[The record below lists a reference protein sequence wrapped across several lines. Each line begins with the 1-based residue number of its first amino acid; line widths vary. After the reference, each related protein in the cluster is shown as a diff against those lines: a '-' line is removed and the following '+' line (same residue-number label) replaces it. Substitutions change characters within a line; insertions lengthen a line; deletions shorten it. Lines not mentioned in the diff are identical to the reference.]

1 MKFLMMMIFSLT
13 FLNLASASEDVTC
26 YRPVHPYSQKY
37 SSVKILSIDGKVQK
51 VKVTHAHANQTLEDQ
66 NPEMSS
72 RRLAPICH
80 GTLSGRYLCTPWST
94 VSEFK
99 NFEKNII
106 TSVYFESQNTGVIQL
121 QNESQEFK
129 MKQVSCF

>member
-1 MKFLMMMIFSLT
+1 MMMIFSLT
-13 FLNLASASEDVTC
+13 FLNVARAAEDVSC
-26 YRPVHPYSQKY
+26 FRPVHPYNQKY
-37 SSVKILSIDGKVQK
+37 STVKILSFEGKVQK
-51 VKVTHAHANQTLEDQ
+51 VKVTLADSNQILEDQ

-94 VSEFK
+94 ASEFK
-99 NFEKNII
+99 NFEKNVII
-106 TSVYFESQNTGVIQL
+106 SVYFESQNTGVIQL

-129 MKQVSCF
+129 MKQISCF